1 MVAGNCKSKPFLN
14 LYLAYL
20 FIGTVKPKPKSKS
33 KSKSQPVSKTRTK
46 TKTKT
51 KATKKKSPD
60 GTSSLTD
67 KPKFRT
73 ITETLTKGGTPF
85 LKRRKRV
92 RSVSGATLMK
102 KEKLRHELA
111 SGSLSLA

>member
-14 LYLAYL
+14 LYLTYL

-51 KATKKKSPD
+51 KATKKKSP
-60 GTSSLTD
+60 GGASSLTD

-92 RSVSGATLMK
+92 RSVSGSDT
-102 KEKLRHELA
+102 HEEREVTT
-111 SGSLSLA
+111 